1 MVLGA
6 DVIAACLQL
15 NIDEVFNSLVLPA
28 CSYALMGKAGVI
40 LIACVLFMAVTSG
53 GAGEMLAVSSLF
65 TFDVWREYI
74 RPQVT
79 CCSPQ
84 TIRDEPMQCA
94 SVCVEAT
101 EQSLTTVRQPQLDK
115 GWRFQGLIPS
125 VPCIN
130 APDGMTLPCIVIHE

>member
-1 MVLGA
+1 M
-6 DVIAACLQL
+6 
-15 NIDEVFNSLVLPA
+15 FNNLVLPA

-79 CCSPQ
+79 CSFLQ
-84 TIRDEPMQCA
+84 
-94 SVCVEAT
+94 
-101 EQSLTTVRQPQLDK
+101 K
-115 GWRFQGLIPS
+115 
-125 VPCIN
+125 
-130 APDGMTLPCIVIHE
+130 